1 MVISVLFWAMW
12 RSNSDRIPL
21 TTKEVS
27 TPTSVEI
34 IRLKQKRNI
43 TLDLLSEGGYI

>member
-27 TPTSVEI
+27 TPTSLEI
-34 IRLKQKRNI
+34 IKVKEKKKYNI
-43 TLDLLSEGGYI
+43 